1 MVTTSP
7 DTYEVYAVKYG
18 THARMRSENF
28 IMGDPHE
35 GPMPLDFY
43 VWAIVAADRHLWSIR
58 ASTVRWRAKR
68 KREIFRTP
76 AGRLEPDRHQPGRGQ
91 GRHHHPH
98 ALRSTPVR

>member
-7 DTYEVYAVKYG
+7 DTYEVYAIKYG

-43 VWAIVAADRHLWSIR
+43 VWAIVGQDRRNPLMGKVVTAIL
-58 ASTVRWRAKR
+58 AVA
-68 KREIFRTP
+68 
-76 AGRLEPDRHQPGRGQ
+76 
-91 GRHHHPH
+91 H
-98 ALRSTPVR
+98 ALCAVGCRIAAFVCRRSCRRRVFPEPAWQAPLMGFLG